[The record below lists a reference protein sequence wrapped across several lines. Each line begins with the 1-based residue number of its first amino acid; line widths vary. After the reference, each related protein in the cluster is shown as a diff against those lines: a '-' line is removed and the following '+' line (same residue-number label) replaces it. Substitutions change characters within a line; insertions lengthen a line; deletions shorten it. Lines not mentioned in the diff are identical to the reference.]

1 MRGVVARVEVVA
13 RETKLCSDSIVPIV
27 PPPDDDEVVDS
38 NDSEEVRSGE
48 SATSEARF
56 DCSFVFSED
65 LDKTLG
71 KDEFERAWAMALGS
85 IIMPV
90 DVRDVRGEP

>member
-1 MRGVVARVEVVA
+1 MRVEVVV
-13 RETKLCSDSIVPIV
+13 RETKLCSDSMVPIV

-48 SATSEARF
+48 SSASEARF
-56 DCSFVFSED
+56 DWSFDFSED

-71 KDEFERAWAMALGS
+71 NDEFESA
-85 IIMPV
+85 
-90 DVRDVRGEP
+90 